1 MATIPF
7 ALSIHH
13 FISSV
18 GADAGFAS
26 IIGLA
31 ILVFLFFAQM
41 RETATLRERAEQDAE
56 RLRQVEGR
64 LAHVLRNQGQPARP
78 APVRPPT
85 IGQPLPA
92 AAAAQGAA
100 TAKTS
105 PPVAAPRIA
114 PAGVGAPAL
123 TAATRLIPT
132 ADQAPRGGT
141 ALAPPPA
148 PGAVPGGASVNGGG
162 TPASTGVTPAFAG
175 VTPPPADVAPAPA
188 TVAGGNGAGRL
199 AAPPPRVQIGQP
211 GAGGR
216 REVPPL
222 RELAPESG
230 ASPGRRV
237 LYAVAGAIVI
247 AAIVVGLLSLTS
259 GGGTTGAKAPAKS
272 RSHHRAGTVTV
283 NPRAVTV
290 VVLNGTATFH
300 AATDI
305 ATRLQAI
312 GFKRGEAPTNAPE
325 QTHQTTIV
333 QYLPGHRIDALAVAK
348 ALKLSP
354 GRVSRI
360 DSGAQ
365 LAACPPQ
372 SGVCRA
378 DVVVTV
384 GADLAAT
391 AASSTTGASAPSTS
405 TSAPGAVTST
415 TP

>member
-13 FISSV
+13 FIDSV

-56 RLRQVEGR
+56 RLRLLEGR
-64 LAHVLRNQGQPARP
+64 LTQVLRNQAQPARP
-78 APVRPPT
+78 ANAPVRPPAV
-85 IGQPLPA
+85 GQPV
-92 AAAAQGAA
+92 
-100 TAKTS
+100 
-105 PPVAAPRIA
+105 PVAAVAQGTATATPPRIA

-132 ADQAPRGGT
+132 ADQAPRGAT
-141 ALAPPPA
+141 ALATPPSGVA
-148 PGAVPGGASVNGGG
+148 PGGPFS
-162 TPASTGVTPAFAG
+162 AG
-175 VTPPPADVAPAPA
+175 DGAPAPA
-188 TVAGGNGAGRL
+188 TVAGGNGVPRP

-211 GAGGR
+211 AAGGR
-216 REVPPL
+216 RELPPV
-222 RELAPESG
+222 RDPEAESG
-230 ASPGRRV
+230 ASPGRRI

-259 GGGTTGAKAPAKS
+259 GSGTPPKTNRATSS
-272 RSHHRAGTVTV
+272 RARHRAGTVSV

-290 VVLNGTATFH
+290 VVLNGTPTFH
-300 AATDI
+300 AASDI
-305 ATRLQAI
+305 ATRLQSL
-312 GFKRGEAPTNAPE
+312 GFKRGETPTNAPE

-333 QYLPGHRIDALAVAK
+333 QYLPGHRVDALAVAK
-348 ALKLSP
+348 ALKLGAS
-354 GRVSRI
+354 RVSHI

-372 SGVCRA
+372 SGACRA

-391 AASSTTGASAPSTS
+391 ASGSSTTSSTGASATSSTA
-405 TSAPGAVTST
+405 APGAVTST